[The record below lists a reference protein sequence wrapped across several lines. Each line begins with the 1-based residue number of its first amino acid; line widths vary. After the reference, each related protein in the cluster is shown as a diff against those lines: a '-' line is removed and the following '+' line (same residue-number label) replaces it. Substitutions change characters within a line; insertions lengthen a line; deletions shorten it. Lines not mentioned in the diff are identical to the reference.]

1 MRKCRSDFKNKS
13 CISGDFME
21 KISYRLPVFEG
32 PLDLLLHLIHKNKLN
47 IYDIQISELLE
58 QYMEHIRIM
67 QEEDP
72 GLASE
77 FLDMASRLV
86 YMKSV
91 SLLPKHEEA
100 EELKKELTGQLLEYQ
115 ECRKAAK
122 RLAEEISFDSFCRE
136 PSKIK
141 AETKYQRL
149 HPPIDLLNAYLAA
162 VGRGKL
168 KKMPTEDA
176 FSGIVR
182 RKIVSVASK
191 IIGVMKRLWGGKPVR
206 YDEMFE
212 NSQSKSELVAT
223 FLAML
228 ELVKGKR
235 VRIEGEGNDQTVQ
248 LVSGGGRKWKN
259 EN

>member
-1 MRKCRSDFKNKS
+1 
-13 CISGDFME
+13 ME
-21 KISYRLPVFEG
+21 KISYILPVFEG

-58 QYMEHIRIM
+58 QYMEHIRAM
-67 QEEDP
+67 QEQNPDI
-72 GLASE
+72 ASE

-100 EELKKELTGQLLEYQ
+100 EEMKKELTGQLLEYQ

-122 RLAEEISFDSFCRE
+122 RLAEEISFDTFCRE
-136 PSKIK
+136 PAKIK
-141 AETKYQRL
+141 SETQYKRL
-149 HPPIDLLNAYLAA
+149 HSPIEIFNAYLAA
-162 VGRGKL
+162 AGRGKL
-168 KKMPTEDA
+168 KKEPSEEA
-176 FSGIVR
+176 FSGIVK

-191 IIGVMKRLWGGKPVR
+191 IIGVMKKLWGGKPVR
-206 YDEMFE
+206 YNDMFE
-212 NSQSKSELVAT
+212 DVQSKSEMVAT

-235 VRIEGEGNDQTVQ
+235 VRVEGDGDRQTVQ
-248 LVSGGGRKWKN
+248 LVSGGGRKWKK